1 MTKNHKD
8 YVNGIVDIIAIELRD
23 IKKKLESTYNFY
35 HSSVETDRVWD
46 HLLKEMYVSSQT
58 MVTEFVKNRGVIR
71 KQRVSKDSKNDDEQ
85 DDKNDKNDKNT
96 MDDKN
101 TRSTTSYSIYCKKFR
116 KNVRESNPGYNAT
129 QISKCLSEMWKKVP
143 QTERE
148 KFK

>member
-8 YVNGIVDIIAIELRD
+8 YVRGIVDIMAMELRD
-23 IKKKLESTYNFY
+23 IKTKLESTYHFY
-35 HSSVETDRVWD
+35 QSSVETDRVWE

-71 KQRVSKDSKNDDEQ
+71 KQRVSKDKNG
-85 DDKNDKNDKNT
+85 DKEDNKGDRSGD
-96 MDDKN
+96 DDKN
-101 TRSTTSYSIYCKKFR
+101 TTSFSIYCKKFR

-143 QTERE
+143 PTERE
-148 KFK
+148 QFK